1 MTLAKAAI
9 GFGLVL
15 VFKGAWSYVGP
26 VDQGAP
32 SGPASYFSVA
42 IPAPV
47 GIAVGVA
54 LIVVGY
60 IWRRRA
66 LKVPN

>member
-1 MTLAKAAI
+1 MTLAKVAI
-9 GFGLVL
+9 IFGMVL

-32 SGPASYFSVA
+32 YFSVT
-42 IPAPV
+42 IPAPL
-47 GIAVGVA
+47 GIAVGVV

-60 IWRRRA
+60 LWRRRA
-66 LKVPN
+66 LKVPE